1 MINQN
6 QLASVVLKKWKI
18 RYKTFDN
25 RLEEFTKG
33 HLFGIGRGMISGRVL
48 CR

>member
-6 QLASVVLKKWKI
+6 QLASIAIKKWKI

-33 HLFGIGRGMISGRVL
+33 HLFGMISGRVL